1 MTNDYS
7 LNNKI
12 MDCKEFFYEVKMRA
26 LRKLDEESKTPV
38 THVVLVEALNF
49 GEAEKRAR
57 AIVPLINP
65 DDTNPYAVGIKMLP
79 ARKCIM
85 SGEEKHF
92 LCSGMNAY
100 LHTWFSVQVEYNL
113 CGNTFKKNL
122 LVAATSTNEADDL
135 VRDELVYNGVDREFI
150 DIKEIKLTPI
160 KVLALNNGSES

>member
-1 MTNDYS
+1 
-7 LNNKI
+7 

-49 GEAEKRAR
+49 GEAEERAR

-85 SGEEKHF
+85 SGEERHF

-100 LHTWFSVQVEYNL
+100 QHTWFSVQVEFIS
-113 CGNTFKKNL
+113 CCSAFKKNL

-135 VRDELVYNGVDREFI
+135 VKDELVYNGVDKDSI

-160 KVLALNNGSES
+160 KVIALNNGSES